1 MFFYAMFLKRHSVSQ
16 VNISMYTH
24 ERYVYQAVAYSH
36 KIYTFTLWKKWTP
49 NEASWQAKVE
59 RILHFRKGLLCLC
72 DNHDECSLFF
82 LTVYLRF
89 MEKTH
94 VFASC
99 YLTLSFS
106 LSLYSFSL
114 LHTHTHTTSNTVQ
127 HISPTT

>member
-1 MFFYAMFLKRHSVSQ
+1 MKKMNAKRSVMTSKSRENSSFPEGSF
-16 VNISMYTH
+16 V
-24 ERYVYQAVAYSH
+24 
-36 KIYTFTLWKKWTP
+36 
-49 NEASWQAKVE
+49 
-59 RILHFRKGLLCLC
+59 LC